1 MDENLAALDAALD
14 ELNAAIAG
22 RKPAPELET
31 VTISAADYDFA
42 VKCLNA
48 ARERLIGGD
57 SADMPQ
63 ARIEIDWAL
72 VGLGQDIPA

>member
-1 MDENLAALDAALD
+1 VNDQINTES
-14 ELNAAIAG
+14 IA
-22 RKPAPELET
+22 EVET
-31 VTISAADYDFA
+31 VAINKADYDFA

-48 ARERLIGGD
+48 AHARLITGR
-57 SADMPQ
+57 SSEANHQ